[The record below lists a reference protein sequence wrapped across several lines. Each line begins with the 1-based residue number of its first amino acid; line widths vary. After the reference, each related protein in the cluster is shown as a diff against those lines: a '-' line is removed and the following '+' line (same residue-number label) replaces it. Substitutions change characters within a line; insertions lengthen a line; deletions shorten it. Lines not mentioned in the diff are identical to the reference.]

1 MLFPSTPDVPTIPL
15 HVLVWMLT
23 NLGGMGTPWMLFFTN
38 SVSLASW
45 ALVLSGILSQVC
57 SDVSRKSD

>member
-23 NLGGMGTPWMLFFTN
+23 NLGGMGT
-38 SVSLASW
+38 
-45 ALVLSGILSQVC
+45 
-57 SDVSRKSD
+57 R